1 MPSLFPQTIEGV
13 VGELRWREYRAAAI
27 NGYRVTWVKAE
38 RRWSLAATVV
48 LADAFKI
55 AQRPLRFV
63 AQVRG
68 AEWEWDMDMIELTG
82 LRGPLTASLSAPRSR
97 RR

>member
-1 MPSLFPQTIEGV
+1 MPSIFPQVIEGV
-13 VGELRWREYRAAAI
+13 VGELRWNYYRAAEI
-27 NGYRVTWVKAE
+27 TGYRVTWSSSE

-63 AQVRG
+63 ARVRD
-68 AEWEWDMDMIELTG
+68 AEWEWDMDTIEFTG
-82 LRGPLTASLSAPRSR
+82 LRGPLTATLSAPRSR

>member
-1 MPSLFPQTIEGV
+1 MQPIFPQVIEGV
-13 VGELRWREYRAAAI
+13 VGEVRWSDYRAAAI
-27 NGYRVTWVKAE
+27 NGYRVTWSKSE
-38 RRWSLAATVV
+38 QCWSLAATVV

-55 AQRPLRFV
+55 GQRPLRFV

-68 AEWEWDMDMIELTG
+68 AEWEWDMTTIELAG
-82 LRGPLTASLSAPRSR
+82 LRGPLTASLGAPRSR

>member
-1 MPSLFPQTIEGV
+1 MRSIFPQVIEGV
-13 VGELRWREYRAAAI
+13 VGELRWNYYRAAAI
-27 NGYRVTWVKAE
+27 EGYRVTWSSSE

-68 AEWEWDMDMIELTG
+68 AEWEWDMDTLEFTG
-82 LRGPLTASLSAPRSR
+82 LRGPLTASLGAPRSR